1 MPDEVGRGPRTPL
14 GHLARLDQALASA
27 DDVDDVTR
35 SVLGDLLSLPGVR
48 RVGLALSEGGG
59 RRLRFTASDRESSGR
74 LDWCHID
81 AYDDVP
87 LTAVVRSGAPI
98 LAALDDLDTR
108 YAGMV
113 AKQREQAVEA
123 LAAVPL
129 PGTGSPIGGLVLFFD
144 APQPLD
150 EMQWRLLDAVARAA
164 SEALQR
170 LREAQ
175 GREPSPIAEPALAEG
190 GRSARCALEGDPR
203 AAGEARRF
211 LRRELAD
218 WDVAEDPAETA
229 LLCLSELV
237 TNAVVHAGAPSELV
251 VTLEGEV
258 LTIVVRD
265 RGGSGA
271 TDPDDPADPAEP
283 VADPDPLRVHG
294 RGLML
299 VDALVDRW
307 GSERD
312 VSGMTVWFV
321 LELEA
326 DPAAQQTG

>member
-1 MPDEVGRGPRTPL
+1 MPHQLRPGPRTPL
-14 GHLARLDQALASA
+14 GHLARLDRALASA

-35 SVLGDLLSLPGVR
+35 SVLGDLLCLPGVR

-59 RRLRFTASDRESSGR
+59 RRLRFTASDRATNER

-87 LTAVVRSGAPI
+87 LTAVVRTGAPI
-98 LAALDDLDTR
+98 LAALDDLDAC
-108 YAGMV
+108 YAGLV
-113 AKQREQAVEA
+113 ATQRGESTVG
-123 LAAVPL
+123 LAAMPL

-144 APQPLD
+144 APQPFD
-150 EMQWRLLDAVARAA
+150 DVQWRLLEAVARAV

-175 GREPSPIAEPALAEG
+175 GREPSPVAEPALPEG
-190 GRSARCALEGDPR
+190 ARAARCTLAGDPR

-218 WDVAEDPAETA
+218 WQVAEDPADTA

-265 RGGSGA
+265 RGGSGL
-271 TDPDDPADPAEP
+271 ADGADLAQP

-299 VDALVDRW
+299 VDAMVDRW

-312 VSGMTVWFV
+312 VSGTTVWFV
-321 LELEA
+321 LELEEN
-326 DPAAQQTG
+326 PAAQQTG